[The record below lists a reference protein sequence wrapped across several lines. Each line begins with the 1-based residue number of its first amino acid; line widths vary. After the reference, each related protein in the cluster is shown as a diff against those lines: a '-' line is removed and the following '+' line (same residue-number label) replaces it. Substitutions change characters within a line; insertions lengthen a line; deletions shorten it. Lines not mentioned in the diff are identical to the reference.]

1 MTCGTGPEA
10 AASRCHCSQL
20 GAARGFERL
29 CPARLLEVLERT
41 GVLLSQMADADG
53 MLIVNVPFCGRFQEY
68 AMLGHFLAEHCL
80 SLPGVRGAKIF
91 ATDTSDKCHFEW
103 AVAQRWF
110 SEFYPTI
117 EALKLRA
124 CFFLQ
129 AKR

>member
-1 MTCGTGPEA
+1 MCCPLQTSV
-10 AASRCHCSQL
+10 SRKF
-20 GAARGFERL
+20 R
-29 CPARLLEVLERT
+29 PAWK
-41 GVLLSQMADADG
+41 ADADG

-68 AMLGHFLAEHCL
+68 AMLGLFLAERCL
-80 SLPGVRGAKIF
+80 SLPGVCGAKIF
-91 ATDTSDKCHFEW
+91 ATDTSDKYHFEW
-103 AVAQRWF
+103 AVAKRWF